1 MLACAGFKLD
11 TLKKLGTVKTADG
24 KGSLLD
30 FLARTAHEEGKVRGL
45 ARLPSDLAAVS
56 AARNESLDALIT
68 DVKAI
73 ERGLQQASTQV
84 ELAAKSAAGAGGKL
98 PGDKFESVMRPFVDG
113 AAVAV
118 KRLVE
123 DSGKLSTAFKDL
135 VKCVPCDGTNEAT
148 HLLRFYAAVLSI
160 RCYFNFRSLSPPPI
174 LTLQCL
180 R

>member
-1 MLACAGFKLD
+1 MMMRLSRRQALLQLHCTLCSSNVTLPSSCHAPLLTFACTAGFKLD
-11 TLKKLGTVKTADG
+11 TLKKLATVKTADG
-24 KGSLLD
+24 KSSLLD

-73 ERGLQQASTQV
+73 ERGLQQAATQV
-84 ELAAKSAAGAGGKL
+84 ELAAKSAAGAGGKVA
-98 PGDKFESVMRPFVDG
+98 GDKFEAVMRPFVDG

-123 DSGKLSTAFKDL
+123 DSGKLGSAFKDL
-135 VKCVPCDGTNEAT
+135 VK
-148 HLLRFYAAVLSI
+148 
-160 RCYFNFRSLSPPPI
+160 
-174 LTLQCL
+174 
-180 R
+180 